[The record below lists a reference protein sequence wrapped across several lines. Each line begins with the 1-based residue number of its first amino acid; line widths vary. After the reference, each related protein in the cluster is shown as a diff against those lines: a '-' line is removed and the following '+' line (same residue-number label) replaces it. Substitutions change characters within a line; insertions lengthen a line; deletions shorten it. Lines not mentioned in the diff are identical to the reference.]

1 MGCVLAIE
9 PVHHENLSDS
19 NTFVLINM
27 HGSSGYKSCKRS
39 RTVVN
44 FLGENQQLEYTP
56 SMKFTWRI
64 ENFSTLK
71 TKKLYSKIFTVGGYK
86 WRILVFPKGNNVD
99 YLSIYLDVADSATL
113 PHGWS
118 RYAEFSLSVVNQILP
133 KCSIQK
139 DTKHQFNAR
148 ESDWGFTSFI
158 PLSDLSNPR
167 RSYIVN
173 DTVIIEAEV
182 VTGTVAATPVASED
196 RAGLKK
202 SAKKP
207 AASKKVSPLTSP
219 LIETASQ
226 TETGQ
231 QIEDEEEEYKQE
243 AKLEEEEDKKEEPE
257 EEATDSTPSNRSSL
271 PPQPKVKCKMLPL
284 RLVERSFRIN
294 RPNKLIDL
302 TQDSIGESTS
312 IATETQ
318 LTPEKTL
325 NHEIEARLAELRNL
339 IPEKKSTVDVLTS
352 TKSILLEE
360 LDVEGKQIMAEKKQ
374 AADVAEAAKLA
385 AEDAQQMKKTTAT
398 FAFPKL
404 PQTFHLNSTP
414 TIPPVKFRGLS
425 SALVLLPVPASSSSP
440 QSTVNFSVSGID
452 SPFPDRQVA
461 VPPSMTMMATPPLD
475 QEDEE
480 MLVPHSDLVEGPQPM
495 EVSQVEP
502 ASTVE
507 NQQVEDPP
515 SMRFTWAIE
524 NFSRLNTKKH
534 YSDIF
539 IVGGYKWRI
548 LIFPKGNN
556 VDHLS
561 MYLDVAD
568 SATLQYGWIR
578 YAQFSLAVVNQIHPK
593 YSIRKDTQHQ
603 FNARESDWGFT
614 SFMLLNDLYDPSRGY
629 LVNDVVIVEAEVAV
643 RKIQDY
649 WSYDSKKETGYVGL
663 KNQGATC
670 YMNSLLQTLYH
681 IPYFRKAVYH
691 MPTTENDMPTG
702 SIPLAL
708 QSLFY
713 KLQYNDTSVAT
724 KELTKSFGWDTYDS
738 FMQHDVQELNR
749 VLSEKLEDKMKGT
762 VVEGTIQQLFEGHHM
777 NYIECIN
784 VDYKSTR
791 KESFYDLQLDVK
803 GCRDVYAS
811 FDKYV
816 EVERLEGDNK
826 YHAEEHGLQDAK
838 KGVLFIDFP
847 PVLQLQ
853 LKRFEYDFMRDTMV
867 KINDRYEFP
876 LQLDLDREN
885 GKYLSPEADRSVRN
899 LYTLH
904 SVLVHSGGVHGGH
917 YYAFIRPTLSDQWY
931 KFDDERVTK
940 EDMKRALEEQYGGE
954 EELPQTN
961 PGLNNTPFKFTKYS
975 NAYMLVYIRE
985 SDKDK
990 IICNVDEKDIAE
1002 HLRIRLKKEQEE
1014 KEDKRRYKAQAH
1026 LFTII
1031 KVARDEDLAEQI
1043 GKDIYFD
1050 LVDHDKVRSFRVQ
1063 KQTAFHAFK
1072 EEVAKEFGIPVQYQ
1086 RFWIWA
1092 KRQNHTYRPNR
1103 PLTAQEEAQS
1113 VGQLREMSN
1122 KTHNAELKLFLEV
1135 ERGPDLHPIPLPE
1148 KTREHILLF
1157 FKLYNPEKGE
1167 LRYVGRLLVKSS
1179 GKPIEYI
1186 MKLNQMAGFAPDEEL
1201 DLYEEIKFEPC
1212 VMCEHLD
1219 RRTSFRLSQI
1229 EDGDI
1234 ICFQKSHPLES
1245 EEECQY
1251 PDVPSFLEYVHNRQ
1265 VVRFRTLE
1273 RPKEDEFSLELSK
1286 IHNYDEVV
1294 EKVAQKIGLDDPS
1307 KIRLTSH
1314 NCYSQQPKPQPIKYR
1329 GVEHLSEMLVHYN
1342 QTTDILYYEV
1352 LDIPLPELQG
1362 LKNLKVAFH
1371 HATKDEVVIHNIR
1384 LPKQSTVGDVI
1395 NELKAK
1401 VELSHPTAE
1410 LRLLEVFY
1418 HKIYKIFPPT
1428 EKIENINDQYWTL
1441 RAEEIP
1447 EEEKNLSPHDR
1458 LIHVYHFTRETAQ
1471 NQMQVQ
1477 NFGEPFFLV
1486 IHEGETIAEVKVR
1499 IQKKLQVPD
1508 EEFAKWKFAFL
1519 SLGRPEYLQD
1529 SDTVFNRFQRR
1540 DVYGAWEQYL
1550 GLEHADNTPK
1560 RSYVNQNRH
1569 TFERPALE
1577 AAKERLF
1584 TVDTPCMS
1592 VYCLCMLIAS
1602 AFRKAPLD
1610 LRGCWLS
1617 IYNSS
1622 VI

>member
-1 MGCVLAIE
+1 
-9 PVHHENLSDS
+9 
-19 NTFVLINM
+19 
-27 HGSSGYKSCKRS
+27 
-39 RTVVN
+39 
-44 FLGENQQLEYTP
+44 
-56 SMKFTWRI
+56 
-64 ENFSTLK
+64 
-71 TKKLYSKIFTVGGYK
+71 
-86 WRILVFPKGNNVD
+86 
-99 YLSIYLDVADSATL
+99 
-113 PHGWS
+113 
-118 RYAEFSLSVVNQILP
+118 
-133 KCSIQK
+133 
-139 DTKHQFNAR
+139 
-148 ESDWGFTSFI
+148 
-158 PLSDLSNPR
+158 
-167 RSYIVN
+167 
-173 DTVIIEAEV
+173 
-182 VTGTVAATPVASED
+182 
-196 RAGLKK
+196 
-202 SAKKP
+202 
-207 AASKKVSPLTSP
+207 
-219 LIETASQ
+219 
-226 TETGQ
+226 
-231 QIEDEEEEYKQE
+231 
-243 AKLEEEEDKKEEPE
+243 
-257 EEATDSTPSNRSSL
+257 
-271 PPQPKVKCKMLPL
+271 
-284 RLVERSFRIN
+284 
-294 RPNKLIDL
+294 
-302 TQDSIGESTS
+302 
-312 IATETQ
+312 
-318 LTPEKTL
+318 
-325 NHEIEARLAELRNL
+325 
-339 IPEKKSTVDVLTS
+339 
-352 TKSILLEE
+352 
-360 LDVEGKQIMAEKKQ
+360 
-374 AADVAEAAKLA
+374 
-385 AEDAQQMKKTTAT
+385 
-398 FAFPKL
+398 
-404 PQTFHLNSTP
+404 
-414 TIPPVKFRGLS
+414 
-425 SALVLLPVPASSSSP
+425 
-440 QSTVNFSVSGID
+440 
-452 SPFPDRQVA
+452 
-461 VPPSMTMMATPPLD
+461 MTMTTPPALD
-475 QEDEE
+475 QEEEE

-495 EVSQVEP
+495 EVVAQVEP

-507 NQQVEDPP
+507 NQPVEDPP
-515 SMRFTWAIE
+515 SMKFTWTIE
-524 NFSRLNTKKH
+524 NFTR
-534 YSDIF
+534 
-539 IVGGYKWRI
+539 RI

-568 SATLQYGWIR
+568 SAALPYGWSR
-578 YAQFSLAVVNQIHPK
+578 YAQFSLAVVNQVHSK
-593 YSIRKDTQHQ
+593 YSMRKETQHQ
-603 FNARESDWGFT
+603 FTARESDWGFT
-614 SFMLLNDLYDPSRGY
+614 SFMPLSDLYDPTRGY
-629 LVNDVVIVEAEVAV
+629 LVNDTCVVEAEVVV
-643 RKIQDY
+643 RKVLDY

-691 MPTTENDMPTG
+691 MPTTENDMPSG

-713 KLQYNDTSVAT
+713 KLQYNDSSVAT

-749 VLSEKLEDKMKGT
+749 VLCEKLEDKMKGT

-885 GKYLSPEADRSVRN
+885 GKYLSPEADKSARN

-917 YYAFIRPTLSDQWY
+917 YYAFIRPTLSDQWF

-940 EDMKRALEEQYGGE
+940 EDIKRALEEQYGGE
-954 EELPQTN
+954 EELPPAN
-961 PGLNNTPFKFTKYS
+961 PGFNNTPFKFTKYS

-985 SDKDK
+985 SDKEK

-1026 LFTII
+1026 LYTII

-1050 LVDHDKVRSFRVQ
+1050 LVDHDKVHSFRIQ
-1063 KQTAFHAFK
+1063 KQTSFSLFK
-1072 EEVAKEFGIPVQYQ
+1072 EDVAKEFGIPVQFQ

-1103 PLTAQEEAQS
+1103 PLSPQEEAQS
-1113 VGQLREMSN
+1113 VGQLREVSN
-1122 KTHNAELKLFLEV
+1122 KAHNAELKLFLEV
-1135 ERGPDLHPIPLPE
+1135 ELGVDLRPITPPGKAKE
-1148 KTREHILLF
+1148 DILLF
-1157 FKLYNPEKGE
+1157 FKLYDPEKGE
-1167 LRYVGRLLVKSS
+1167 LRYVGRLFVKSS
-1179 GKPIEYI
+1179 AKPIEI
-1186 MKLNQMAGFAPDEEL
+1186 LGKLNQMAGFAPDEEIE
-1201 DLYEEIKFEPC
+1201 LYEEIKFEPC

-1219 RRTSFRLSQI
+1219 KRTSFRSSQI

-1234 ICFQKSHPLES
+1234 ICFQKSPRPES

-1251 PDVPSFLEYVHNRQ
+1251 PDVSSFLEYVHNRQ
-1265 VVRFRTLE
+1265 VVQFRSLE
-1273 RPKEDEFSLELSK
+1273 RPKEDDFCLELSK
-1286 IHNYDEVV
+1286 VHSYDDVV
-1294 EKVAQKIGLDDPS
+1294 ERVALRIGLDDPS
-1307 KIRLTSH
+1307 KLRLTSH

-1329 GVEHLSEMLVHYN
+1329 GVEHLSDMLVHYN
-1342 QTTDILYYEV
+1342 QTSDILYYEV

-1395 NELKAK
+1395 NVLKTK
-1401 VELSHPTAE
+1401 VELSHPNAE
-1410 LRLLEVFY
+1410 VRLLEVFY
-1418 HKIYKIFPPT
+1418 HKIYKIFPLH

-1447 EEEKNLSPHDR
+1447 EEEKDLGSHDR
-1458 LIHVYHFTRETAQ
+1458 LIHVYHFTKEPAQ

-1486 IHEGETIAEVKVR
+1486 IHEAETLAEVKVR

-1508 EEFAKWKFAFL
+1508 EEFLKWKFAFL
-1519 SLGRPEYLQD
+1519 SMGRPEYLQD
-1529 SDTVFNRFQRR
+1529 SDIVSSRFQRR

-1550 GLEHADNTPK
+1550 GLEHSDNTPK
-1560 RSYVNQNRH
+1560 RAYSVNQNRH
-1569 TFERPALE
+1569 TFEKPV
-1577 AAKERLF
+1577 K
-1584 TVDTPCMS
+1584 
-1592 VYCLCMLIAS
+1592 
-1602 AFRKAPLD
+1602 
-1610 LRGCWLS
+1610 
-1617 IYNSS
+1617 IYN
-1622 VI
+1622 